1 MKKKGGSKGNG
12 NHFLFVEIIEYS
24 PAASLEAIKSKP
36 PSQNDH
42 NKPLL
47 QKRAR

>member
-1 MKKKGGSKGNG
+1 MRKKRRAKRNRS
-12 NHFLFVEIIEYS
+12 HFLFVGIIEYS

-36 PSQNDH
+36 SSQNDH

-47 QKRAR
+47 K